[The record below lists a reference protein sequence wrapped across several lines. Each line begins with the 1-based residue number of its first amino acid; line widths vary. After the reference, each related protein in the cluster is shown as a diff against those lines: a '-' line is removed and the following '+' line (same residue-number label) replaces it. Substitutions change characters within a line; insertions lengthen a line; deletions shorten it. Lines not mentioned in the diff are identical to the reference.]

1 MNKLFIGISAVF
13 LVASFILNLQL
24 TKAGQRIKI
33 QKEKYA
39 DTLNFK
45 ERFLDPGEW
54 TGDTAE
60 RAKLN
65 KAATYADKAKLY
77 HRQSNKYFWIIIAS
91 YFIFLLITFFFSRR
105 MDGAG
110 VLPLGI
116 TVLALACLHIGLT
129 YPMLEITALER
140 DLDIGALPI
149 KTNVMGFNVDLNIEQ
164 VFEGDMIFYY
174 QSKSVLELVQTLLAQ
189 KNWVVG
195 ISILAFSILIPLMKL
210 LFTSVLLFGRG
221 LSENKLMTY
230 FVRYAGKWSMADV
243 FVVAVFLAFLAF
255 SNMQVGITTESN
267 VLLGL
272 YFFLG
277 YCVLSIWSSQLI
289 LNKNA

>member
-1 MNKLFIGISAVF
+1 MNKIFLGISAIF
-13 LVASFILNLQL
+13 LVASIILNLQL
-24 TKAGQRIKI
+24 TKAGQRVKI

-54 TGDTAE
+54 TGDQAE
-60 RAKLN
+60 REKLS
-65 KAATYADKAKLY
+65 KASTYAEKADLYQGQSRLYLWIILATYGL
-77 HRQSNKYFWIIIAS
+77 
-91 YFIFLLITFFFSRR
+91 FLLITFLFSKRSA
-105 MDGAG
+105 GAG

-116 TVLALACLHIGLT
+116 TVIALACLHVGLT

-140 DLDIGALPI
+140 NLDIGALPI

-164 VFEGDMIFYY
+164 VFKGDMIFYY
-174 QSKSVLELVQTLLAQ
+174 QSKSVLELVQTLLVQ

-195 ISILAFSILIPLMKL
+195 ISILAFSIIVPLLKL
-210 LFTSVLLFGRG
+210 LFTAVLLFGSG
-221 LSENKLMTY
+221 PSKSKFMNY
-230 FVRYAGKWSMADV
+230 FVQYAGKWSMADV

-272 YFFLG
+272 YFFLA

-289 LNKNA
+289 LNKNV